1 MKIGT
6 ITLAMAM
13 AAGTVLSAGC
23 DRQDQKVVV
32 VPEAAKA
39 PPGQNPASTVPR
51 VAMAPLTATEQKEAA
66 MPTQGEVDPKE
77 PAQRADFEQ
86 KK

>member
-1 MKIGT
+1 MRTGM
-6 ITLAMAM
+6 ITLVMAM
-13 AAGTVLSAGC
+13 AVGTVLSAAC
-23 DRQDQKVVV
+23 DSREQKVVV
-32 VPEAAKA
+32 LPEPSKAAANPDAASSVPK
-39 PPGQNPASTVPR
+39 
-51 VAMAPLTATEQKEAA
+51 VALGTPTAEERKESS

>member
-1 MKIGT
+1 M
-6 ITLAMAM
+6 ITLVVAMGV
-13 AAGTVLSAGC
+13 GTLLSAAC
-23 DRQDQKVVV
+23 DSREQTVVV
-32 VPEAAKA
+32 APQPRNAAPNPNAASSVPK
-39 PPGQNPASTVPR
+39 
-51 VAMAPLTATEQKEAA
+51 VAMAPPTEAERKEGS

>member
-1 MKIGT
+1 MRTGM
-6 ITLAMAM
+6 ITLVMAM
-13 AAGTVLSAGC
+13 AVSTVMSAAC
-23 DRQDQKVVV
+23 DRQEQKVVV
-32 VPEAAKA
+32 VPDAAKA
-39 PPGQNPASTVPR
+39 PPGENPASSVPK
-51 VAMAPLTATEQKEAA
+51 VAMAPPTEAERKEGS

>member
-1 MKIGT
+1 MRSGT
-6 ITLAMAM
+6 ITMVIAMAV
-13 AAGTVLSAGC
+13 GTVLSAAC
-23 DRQDQKVVV
+23 DRQEQKVVV

-39 PPGQNPASTVPR
+39 PPGENPASSVPK
-51 VAMAPLTATEQKEAA
+51 VAMAPPTAAERKEGDV
-66 MPTQGEVDPKE
+66 PTQGEVDPKE